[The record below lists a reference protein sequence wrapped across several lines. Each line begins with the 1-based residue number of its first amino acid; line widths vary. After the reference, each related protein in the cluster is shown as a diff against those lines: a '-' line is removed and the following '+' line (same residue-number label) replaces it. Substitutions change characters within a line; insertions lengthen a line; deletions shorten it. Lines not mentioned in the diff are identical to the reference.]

1 MDGLKISR
9 EYSMKT
15 RSYHKLCQFF
25 DEKYNPFQ
33 LHLFFYK
40 QLGSGVSPPSCLYS
54 QGFQGSKFFNGCLI
68 VCEVTYVCEDYSNV
82 QDSKSIFMIS
92 G

>member
-1 MDGLKISR
+1 MDGLEISR

-15 RSYHKLCQFF
+15 RSYHKLCQFL

-40 QLGSGVSPPSCLYS
+40 QLGLGVSPPSCLYF
-54 QGFQGSKFFNGCLI
+54 QGFQDSKFLNGCLI
-68 VCEVTYVCEDYSNV
+68 VTV
-82 QDSKSIFMIS
+82 IFRIQNQYL
-92 G
+92 